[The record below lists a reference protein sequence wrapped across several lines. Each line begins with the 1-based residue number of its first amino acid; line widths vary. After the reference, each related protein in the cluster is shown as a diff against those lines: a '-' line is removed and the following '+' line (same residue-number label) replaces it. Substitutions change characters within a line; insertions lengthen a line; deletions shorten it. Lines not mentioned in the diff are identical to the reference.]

1 MIFWNWLFF
10 LPRTSKHRLWFVD
23 TDTAWKV
30 MFSLRIS
37 LVNMIKSADTC
48 RYVNARPKKEKQTT
62 KKRKKKAKETK
73 EEKKISPE
81 NRLKK

>member
-1 MIFWNWLFF
+1 
-10 LPRTSKHRLWFVD
+10 
-23 TDTAWKV
+23 
-30 MFSLRIS
+30 
-37 LVNMIKSADTC
+37 MIKSADTC